1 MLFILILFY
10 YIIIITIILLYAII
24 ILFYFSYIYFFSNN
38 KNVFYAF
45 SFSNNNPDCLLFW
58 FVRGKQDP
66 FDGDATTCKN
76 SFNNPAYYILEGVPN
91 QSALASDL
99 LPGSALPPLANK
111 TAAPVG
117 GVGKNKPPSGSSAQ
131 GRWQTGGRPV
141 RPISEEG
148 SSEDD
153 GNIGP
158 HVGSLNRPPPDF
170 PPPPL
175 PKGALEM
182 ADNSFG
188 KPRMFPDLADV
199 KIPPPSAVPSKPLS
213 SPSFVSPPGG
223 GVAFCLETPPMLN
236 PTPAPFRRGG
246 GASGLDDQ
254 SCSVLQMAK
263 TLSEVEYPSGRERS
277 GVVKGPAAPHMR
289 GLTFP
294 PRSIQ
299 EESIAED
306 LPEEV
311 RTNRR
316 TPALT
321 AVVIMN

>member
-1 MLFILILFY
+1 
-10 YIIIITIILLYAII
+10 
-24 ILFYFSYIYFFSNN
+24 
-38 KNVFYAF
+38 
-45 SFSNNNPDCLLFW
+45 
-58 FVRGKQDP
+58 GKQDP
-66 FDGDATTCKN
+66 FEGDVTSCKN

-91 QSALASDL
+91 QSAALASDM
-99 LPGSALPPLANK
+99 LPSSALPPLANK
-111 TAAPVG
+111 TAPPAG
-117 GVGKNKPPSGSSAQ
+117 GVGKNKPPSGSSAP
-131 GRWQTGGRPV
+131 GRRQTAGRPV
-141 RPISEEG
+141 RPISEEV

-182 ADNSFG
+182 AENSFG

-199 KIPPPSAVPSKPLS
+199 KIPPPSAAPSKPLS
-213 SPSFVSPPGG
+213 SPGFAPPSGGG
-223 GVAFCLETPPMLN
+223 GVAFCLETPPVLN
-236 PTPAPFRRGG
+236 PSSAPFRRGG
-246 GASGLDDQ
+246 GTSGLDDQ

-263 TLSEVEYPSGRERS
+263 TLSEVEYPSGRERGS
-277 GVVKGPAAPHMR
+277 AAGVMKASAPHIR

-306 LPEEV
+306 LPEE
-311 RTNRR
+311 
-316 TPALT
+316 
-321 AVVIMN
+321 

>member
-1 MLFILILFY
+1 M
-10 YIIIITIILLYAII
+10 
-24 ILFYFSYIYFFSNN
+24 
-38 KNVFYAF
+38 
-45 SFSNNNPDCLLFW
+45 FW
-58 FVRGKQDP
+58 FDRGKQDA
-66 FDGDATTCKN
+66 FEGGATKN

-91 QSALASDL
+91 QSAALASEM
-99 LPGSALPPLANK
+99 LPSSAHPPVSNK
-111 TAAPVG
+111 TPSSVA
-117 GVGKNKPPSGSSAQ
+117 GVGKSKPPSGSSVQ
-131 GRWQTGGRPV
+131 GRRQTCGRPV

-153 GNIGP
+153 GNVGT

-182 ADNSFG
+182 AENSFG
-188 KPRMFPDLADV
+188 KPRVFPDLADV
-199 KIPPPSAVPSKPLS
+199 KIPPASAVTSKPLS
-213 SPSFVSPPGG
+213 SPSFAPPPGG
-223 GVAFCLETPPMLN
+223 GVAFCMETPPMLN
-236 PTPAPFRRGG
+236 AGPAAFRRGG
-246 GASGLDDQ
+246 GASGMDDQ

-263 TLSEVEYPSGRERS
+263 TLSEVEYPSSRERGS
-277 GVVKGPAAPHMR
+277 APHQR

-311 RTNRR
+311 T
-316 TPALT
+316 TPHIQT
-321 AVVIMN
+321 